1 MRRRSFQRE
10 GACENASRAHDALR
24 PPFTTHNP
32 RYSMQIVVL
41 NKVDMLDPATRE
53 AKVCLSVFALP
64 RVSFTDV
71 SPHSLTHTS
80 SVDRW
85 RK

>member
-1 MRRRSFQRE
+1 
-10 GACENASRAHDALR
+10 
-24 PPFTTHNP
+24 
-32 RYSMQIVVL
+32 MQIVVL